1 MYENPTGV
9 PLATTQELVRGNG
22 AEVSSLDPHKAQRAP
37 ECNVL
42 RDLMEGLVIQ
52 DAAGNA
58 IPGAAASWEVQGD
71 QRFEFTLRQDAR
83 WSNGD
88 PVTAYDFEY
97 SFRRLADPS
106 TASPHAWYVERARI
120 KNAREVISGAKDKS
134 ELGVTAV
141 DARTLVLET
150 DVPAP
155 HLVQMLAHAAAY
167 PVHKATV
174 ERWGDAWA
182 TPEHFVS
189 NGAYALSGWSAAEG
203 VVLVR
208 NGNYWDDGSTLIDK
222 VTYPAFESLGGEMDR
237 FLSAGIHM
245 TDGLPDEKFR
255 WLARERP
262 QCVAVS
268 PDLCT
273 YYFGFNTER
282 PPFDDVRVRK
292 ALSYAIDRDIV
303 SKALLGQGQQN
314 AYGLTHRGIAG
325 FSPDKPEYAALTQK
339 ERLVKAR
346 ELLSDAGFTSG
357 NPLRFTV
364 LTSMDDNDERVA
376 VAVQSFWAKSLGSLV
391 AVELEAREWD
401 AYLARSRRGDFDVR
415 YARWRADY
423 NEASAFLSM
432 ATAGSAVNCERYS
445 SAAFDRAMHDAATV
459 AKTVEERSQFYVIAE
474 AQLAKDM
481 PIAPV
486 FEGVRSRLVSARVGG
501 YPVGNPHGAVYSK
514 DVCLVQ
520 G

>member
-1 MYENPTGV
+1 MYQNPTGI

-22 AEVSSLDPHKAQRAP
+22 AAVSSLDPHKAERAP

-58 IPGAAASWEVQGD
+58 IPGAAESWEIQRD
-71 QRFEFTLRQDAR
+71 QRFEFNLRQDAK

-97 SFRRLADPS
+97 SFRRVADPS
-106 TASPHAWYVERARI
+106 TASPHSWYVERARI
-120 KNAREVISGAKDKS
+120 KNARDVISGAKDKS

-150 DVPAP
+150 EVPAP

-167 PVHKATV
+167 PVHRATV
-174 ERWGDAWA
+174 ERWGDAWV
-182 TPEHFVS
+182 TPEHYVS
-189 NGAYALSGWSAAEG
+189 NGAYALRGRSAAEG

-222 VTYPAFESLGGEMDR
+222 VTYLAFESLSEEMDR

-245 TDGLPDEKFR
+245 TDGFPDEKFR
-255 WLARERP
+255 WLLKEHP
-262 QCVAVS
+262 QSVAVS
-268 PDLCT
+268 PYLCT
-273 YYFGFNTER
+273 SYFGFNNER

-292 ALSYAIDRDIV
+292 ALSYAIDRDIIT
-303 SKALLGQGQQN
+303 KAVLGQGQQN
-314 AYGLTHRGIAG
+314 AYGLTHRGIAD
-325 FSPDKPEYAALTQK
+325 FSPDKPEYAALTQA
-339 ERLVKAR
+339 ERVAKAR
-346 ELLSDAGFTSG
+346 ELLSEAGFTSG
-357 NPLRFTV
+357 SPLRFTV
-364 LTSMDDNDERVA
+364 LSSMDDNDKRLA
-376 VAVQSFWAKSLGSLV
+376 AAVQSLWARSLGSLV
-391 AVELEAREWD
+391 VVELEAQDWS

-415 YARWRADY
+415 YASWRADY

-445 SAAFDRAMHDAATV
+445 SAAFDRAMNDAATR
-459 AKTVEERSQFYVIAE
+459 AKTAEERSPFYSIAE
-474 AQLAKDM
+474 AQLVKDM

-486 FEGVRSRLVSARVGG
+486 FEGVRSRLVNARVGG
-501 YPVGNPHGAVYSK
+501 YPMGNPHGTVYSK
-514 DVCLVQ
+514 DLCLMQ